1 MLSSDSLNW
10 NLENKRIHTAL
21 KAGVNCCRFFLG
33 GIFIASGFVKANDLW
48 GTFYKLQ
55 DYLEAAGVPVSQIPR
70 VYPFLFAGL
79 LACCEFVLGIHLF
92 FGIRRKTSARVAL
105 LFLSFMTPLTLWLA
119 VANPIADCGCFGD
132 AVVLSNWETF
142 FKNVAL
148 LAAAGVLCW
157 GQQYVFKLVTYK
169 VDWLISLYSIV
180 YVLFFSLY
188 CLHELP
194 VFDFRPYAI
203 GADIRKG
210 MEVPEGKHLP
220 VYETTFV
227 YAKEGRQ
234 QVFPID
240 QLPTDTAWTFIESK
254 TVQKEAGYEPPI
266 HDFSITLQEDG
277 TDVTDE
283 VLDDGNYT
291 FLLVAPYLA
300 QADDS
305 RMDLINE
312 IYDYSVEHGYRFLCV
327 TASSDEDIAQ
337 WQENTGAE
345 YPFAHMD
352 DVTLKTMVRS
362 HPGLVLLQRGVVVN
376 KWSADHLP
384 DEYQLGAPLDEL
396 PLGQVNRKSVS
407 RKICEVLGWFFVPLL
422 LFSLTDLAWLARQRK
437 KKKE

>member
-1 MLSSDSLNW
+1 MLSSDSSNW
-10 NLENKRIHTAL
+10 NLENKRLHTAL
-21 KAGVNCCRFFLG
+21 KAGINCCRFLLG
-33 GIFIASGFVKANDLW
+33 VVFIASGFVKANDPW
-48 GTFYKLQ
+48 GTYYKFL
-55 DYLEAAGVPVSQIPR
+55 DYLEAGGVPVSLIPMA
-70 VYPFLFAGL
+70 YPFLSALVLGI
-79 LACCEFVLGIHLF
+79 CEFVLGIHLF
-92 FGIRRKTSARVAL
+92 FGIRRKVSALVAIS
-105 LFLSFMTPLTLWLA
+105 FLSFMTPLTLWLA
-119 VANPIADCGCFGD
+119 LTDPIADCGCFGD

-142 FKNVAL
+142 FKNVVL
-148 LAAAGVLCW
+148 LAAAVVLYK
-157 GQQYVFKLVTYK
+157 GHRYAFKLVTYQ

-180 YVLFFSLY
+180 FVLFFSLY
-188 CLHELP
+188 CIHELP

-210 MEVPEGKHLP
+210 MEVPEGEHLP

-234 QVFPID
+234 QVFTID
-240 QLPTDTAWTFIESK
+240 SLPTDTAWTFVESK
-254 TVQKEAGYEPPI
+254 TLQKEAGYEPPI

-305 RMDLINE
+305 SMDLINE
-312 IYDYSVEHGYRFLCV
+312 IYDYCVEYGYRFFCV
-327 TASSDEDIAQ
+327 TASSDEDIAE

-345 YPFAHMD
+345 YPFARMD
-352 DVTLKTMVRS
+352 DVTLKTIVRS
-362 HPGLVLLQRGVVVN
+362 HPGLVLLQRGVVLN
-376 KWSADHLP
+376 KWSTDNLP

-407 RKICEVLGWFFVPLL
+407 RKIGEVLGWFFLPLL
-422 LFSLTDLAWLARQRK
+422 LLSLADLAWLARRRK
-437 KKKE
+437 QKK